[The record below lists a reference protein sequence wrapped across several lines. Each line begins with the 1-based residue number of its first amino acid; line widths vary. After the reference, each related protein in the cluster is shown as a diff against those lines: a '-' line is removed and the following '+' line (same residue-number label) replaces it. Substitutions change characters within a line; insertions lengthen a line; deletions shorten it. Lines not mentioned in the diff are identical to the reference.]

1 METSPDTVP
10 PSPDHTQGVPTTV
23 KWILTSG
30 TQRERSPR
38 TGLMGH
44 VGVDILRITGHG
56 TDGEAVWL
64 TAERCAWSR
73 TLAGAIAIVKEE
85 LGTTN
90 KEDKKTL

>member
-10 PSPDHTQGVPTTV
+10 PSPDDTAGVPTAV

-30 TQRERSPR
+30 TQRERSLR
-38 TGLMGH
+38 TGHMVY

-64 TAERCAWSR
+64 TADRCAWSR

-85 LGTTN
+85 IGTN